1 MLALDE
7 LYSTREQTKRSAVG
21 IGVDNMDRRFVSKKP
36 VDNSEFLRRVQE
48 KVENFS
54 EKAVVPQITRRARRK
69 APCQEA
75 LSTDL
80 VAFPL
85 GLP

>member
-1 MLALDE
+1 M
-7 LYSTREQTKRSAVG
+7 
-21 IGVDNMDRRFVSKKP
+21 
-36 VDNSEFLRRVQE
+36 DNSEFLRRVQK

-54 EKAVVPQITRRARRK
+54 EKACAPQITRCARRK
-69 APCQEA
+69 APRQEA
-75 LSTDL
+75 FPTDL

>member
-21 IGVDNMDRRFVSKKP
+21 IGVENMDRSFVSKKP

-54 EKAVVPQITRRARRK
+54 EKAVAPQITRCARRK
-69 APCQEA
+69 APRQEA